1 MHLIVG
7 LGNPGREYVQTRHNT
22 GFLVVDELANSAN
35 ATFSPGK
42 GDYWSAKCSLNNSEV
57 TILKPSI
64 NMNNSGIPVQEFRDK
79 YEIPPENILI
89 VCDDF
94 QLPLGAL
101 RFRQSGTDGGHNG
114 LASVIYHLQTDQIAR
129 LRCGI
134 ASSLPPKGSDMRDFV
149 LEDFNKSE
157 LPALQAMVERAR
169 DACVSFVT
177 DGINQAMNKYNY
189 IQQKEI
195 L

>member
-7 LGNPGREYVQTRHNT
+7 LGNPEIEYIQTRHNT
-22 GFLVVDELANSAN
+22 GFLVVDKLAASVK

-42 GDYWSAKCSLNNSEV
+42 GDYWQAKCSLNDFEV

-64 NMNNSGIPVQEFRDK
+64 HMNNSGIPVQDFQEK
-79 YEIPPENILI
+79 HKISLENILV

-94 QLPLGAL
+94 QLPLGTIRL
-101 RFRQSGTDGGHNG
+101 RQNGTDGGHNG
-114 LASVIYHLQTDQIAR
+114 LASVIYHLQTDQFAR

-134 ASSLPPKGSDMRDFV
+134 ASPTPPKESSMRDFV
-149 LEDFNKSE
+149 LEDFNESE
-157 LPALQAMVERAR
+157 IPTLNEMIERAR
-169 DACVSFVT
+169 DACISYVI

-189 IQQKEI
+189 IQRKEI

>member
-7 LGNPGREYVQTRHNT
+7 LGNPGREYIQTRHNT
-22 GFLVVDELANSAN
+22 GFLVVDELAISAN
-35 ATFSPGK
+35 TAFVPGK
-42 GDYWSAKCSLNNSEV
+42 GDYWFAKCSLNNTEV
-57 TILKPSI
+57 ILLKPLTH
-64 NMNNSGIPVQEFRDK
+64 MNNSGIPVREFRDNF
-79 YEIPPENILI
+79 EIPLENILI

-94 QLPLGAL
+94 QLPLGTL
-101 RFRQSGTDGGHNG
+101 RLRQNGTDGGHNG

-134 ASSLPPKGSDMRDFV
+134 ASSAPPKGPGMRDFV
-149 LEDFNKSE
+149 LEDFNETE
-157 LPALQAMVERAR
+157 LPALKEMIEKAR
-169 DACVSFVT
+169 EACVSFVT

-189 IQQKEI
+189 IQPKEI